1 MQEIWKELRL
11 IKEPETNG
19 RVSIDYWMNKSSEL
33 GSIIINYFC
42 IDPKSIKSAVSELI
56 QINKKISALSK
67 NFEGSSLVA
76 IYLRKLTKIAR
87 IKITQVHKLSSQNFA
102 KNSLKYL
109 NILNKSK
116 NSNAAQLS
124 RN

>member
-1 MQEIWKELRL
+1 
-11 IKEPETNG
+11 
-19 RVSIDYWMNKSSEL
+19 MNKSSEL